1 MKEIKNYD
9 YPLDEALKICKEYN
23 MSEPLA
29 YLFDKAGFYSDALE
43 LYVEVFSIY
52 DLIFVIFSKDIEK
65 FISKSHQKIGK
76 REFFR

>member
-23 MSEPLA
+23 MFEPLA

-43 LYVEVFSIY
+43 LYVEVF
-52 DLIFVIFSKDIEK
+52 L
-65 FISKSHQKIGK
+65 
-76 REFFR
+76 

>member
-43 LYVEVFSIY
+43 LYVEVFLLL
-52 DLIFVIFSKDIEK
+52 D
-65 FISKSHQKIGK
+65 
-76 REFFR
+76 